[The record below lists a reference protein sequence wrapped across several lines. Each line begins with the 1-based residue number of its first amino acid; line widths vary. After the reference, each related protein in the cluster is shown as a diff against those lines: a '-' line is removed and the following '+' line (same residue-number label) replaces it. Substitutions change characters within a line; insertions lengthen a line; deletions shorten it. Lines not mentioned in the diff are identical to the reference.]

1 MSKEVDE
8 TNYGSVV
15 IRPDD
20 FNPVI
25 REDVVSWL
33 SECGYDE
40 DTDIRLVN
48 YHGKLFIE
56 LE

>member
-8 TNYGSVV
+8 TNHGSVV
-15 IRPDD
+15 IRADD
-20 FNPVI
+20 FKSVI

-33 SECGYDE
+33 VECGYDE

-48 YHGKLFIE
+48 YYGKLFIE